1 MQLSDFG
8 TEEQRVAA
16 LKELDI
22 LDTPPEERFD
32 RLTRIA
38 TRIFNV
44 PVAQI
49 TLLDGDRQW
58 FKSIQGAELTE
69 VPRAITFCT
78 HTVETANGTMV
89 VTDAEKDSRF
99 DGNPM
104 VHSEP
109 NIRFY
114 AGSSL
119 SYSENVR
126 LGTLCILDVKPRQ
139 MSENDIAIL
148 EDLAAVAQREII
160 TMQLAM
166 LDELTGLSN
175 RRGFISRAESSLSL
189 AKRENIKVS
198 LAFIDLDK
206 FKLINDNFGHKKGD
220 EALVVFSRLVKSV
233 CRSSDLIARI
243 GGDEFVVL
251 FMGSDKDSAEKK
263 LKNLA
268 EKIVEVNSNSP
279 YEILFSHGV
288 VECDLQKEISISALL
303 DESDKLMYVDKN
315 QKRKN

>member
-89 VTDAEKDSRF
+89 ITDAEKDSRF

-148 EDLAAVAQREII
+148 E
-160 TMQLAM
+160 
-166 LDELTGLSN
+166 
-175 RRGFISRAESSLSL
+175 
-189 AKRENIKVS
+189 
-198 LAFIDLDK
+198 
-206 FKLINDNFGHKKGD
+206 
-220 EALVVFSRLVKSV
+220 VFSRLVKSV

>member
-1 MQLSDFG
+1 
-8 TEEQRVAA
+8 
-16 LKELDI
+16 
-22 LDTPPEERFD
+22 
-32 RLTRIA
+32 
-38 TRIFNV
+38 
-44 PVAQI
+44 
-49 TLLDGDRQW
+49 
-58 FKSIQGAELTE
+58 
-69 VPRAITFCT
+69 
-78 HTVETANGTMV
+78 
-89 VTDAEKDSRF
+89 
-99 DGNPM
+99 
-104 VHSEP
+104 
-109 NIRFY
+109 
-114 AGSSL
+114 
-119 SYSENVR
+119 
-126 LGTLCILDVKPRQ
+126 

-206 FKLINDNFGHKKGD
+206 FKMINDNFGHKKGD

-251 FMGSDKDSAEKK
+251 FMGSDKESAEKK

-268 EKIVEVNSNSP
+268 EKIMEVNSNSP
-279 YEILFSHGV
+279 YKILFSHGV
-288 VECDLQKEISISALL
+288 VECDLQNKISISALL

-315 QKRKN
+315 QKRKD